1 MAISQN
7 IITLSSSTATKITT
21 GATVTGTA
29 TGRTAYTWTDSSL
42 IIQNTEASNGIVV
55 YLGTSSVS
63 TTAYGISL
71 AGGTTV
77 TIDSLLPTEDLYAI
91 AASGTPKISILAI
104 TR

>member
-55 YLGTSSVS
+55 YLGTSSVTS
-63 TTAYGISL
+63 TAYGIAL
-71 AGGTTV
+71 TGGTTV
-77 TIDSLLPTEDLYAI
+77 TIDSLLPTEELYAI
-91 AASGTPKISILAI
+91 SASGTPKISILAV